1 MAGVSSARNE
11 EICSQLPEHV
21 REMPSFALFD
31 SPFHE
36 PPAKS
41 SRFASLSESDLDEL
55 VGERHSKKTKETTN
69 WSVSTFKGK
78 KQLSEI
84 NRHFLTGFNYV
95 KNKTN

>member
-1 MAGVSSARNE
+1 MAGVSSAKNA
-11 EICSQLPEHV
+11 EIPSQLPEHE

-31 SPFHE
+31 SPFPE
-36 PPAKS
+36 PPAK
-41 SRFASLSESDLDEL
+41 RFASLSESELEEL

-95 KNKTN
+95 KNKTK